1 VELPTFDRRRFLG
14 CTALASGG
22 LLVATS
28 PASVRAASAPPL
40 HLACNQYSWFVFY
53 ERENKK
59 LADRW
64 DTALGEMASV
74 GIDGLEPGVESPA
87 ELQALG
93 PLARKHGIALR
104 SVYVNSTLHDAG
116 KVEESIA
123 RVLAIARVARPLGTT
138 ILVTNPSPI
147 RWGGPEDK
155 TDAQLVVQAGA
166 LDRLGRELDGL
177 GMRLAYHNHDVEL
190 RQAARELHH
199 MLAGTDPR
207 YVHLCLDAH
216 WVYRGSGNSQVAL
229 FDVVRLYGGR
239 IVELHVRQSRGGVW
253 SETLEEGDVD
263 YPRLVRALVD
273 LKLAPHVVLEQA
285 VETGTPHTMDVVEAH
300 RRTVAYARRVLS
312 PLAGA

>member
-1 VELPTFDRRRFLG
+1 MERSTLDRRRFLG
-14 CTALASGG
+14 RAALASGG
-22 LLVATS
+22 LLAAS
-28 PASVRAASAPPL
+28 RASVRAAARPL
-40 HLACNQYSWFVFY
+40 HLACNQYSWLVFY
-53 ERENKK
+53 QREQKK
-59 LADRW
+59 LAERW
-64 DTALGEMASV
+64 DAALAEMASV

-87 ELQALG
+87 QLQVLG
-93 PLARKHGIALR
+93 PLAHRHGIALR
-104 SVYVNSTLHDAG
+104 SVYVNSTLHDP
-116 KVEESIA
+116 A
-123 RVLAIARVARPLGTT
+123 RIETSLADVLAIARVARPLGTT

-155 TDAQLVVQAGA
+155 TDAQLVGQAEA

-190 RQAARELHH
+190 RHAARELHH

-216 WVYRGSGNSQVAL
+216 WVYRGAGNSQVAL
-229 FDVVRLYGGR
+229 FDLVRLYGSR
-239 IVELHVRQSRGGVW
+239 IVELHVRQSRDGVW
-253 SETLEEGDVD
+253 SETLEDGDVD
-263 YPRLVRALVD
+263 YPRLVRALVER
-273 LKLAPHVVLEQA
+273 KRHPHVVLEQA